1 MVPRRAAAGPLTLR
15 FIDGS
20 RERHDEPGRE
30 VIADREVNHPVVLA
44 RSQRDQVPGVEIAV
58 HGPTEELDLVEII
71 S

>member
-1 MVPRRAAAGPLTLR
+1 
-15 FIDGS
+15 
-20 RERHDEPGRE
+20 
-30 VIADREVNHPVVLA
+30 VLA